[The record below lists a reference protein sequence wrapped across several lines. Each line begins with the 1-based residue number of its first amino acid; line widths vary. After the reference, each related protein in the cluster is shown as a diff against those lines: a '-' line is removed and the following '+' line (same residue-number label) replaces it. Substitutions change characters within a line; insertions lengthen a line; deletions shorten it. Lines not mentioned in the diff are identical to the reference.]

1 MILRRRDDPERGSGG
16 MLSLGWMLAMS
27 GALLLIFGGITF
39 GLHSYAQ
46 SLALGAAQAGARAAA
61 AYPASEER
69 GRQAAQTF
77 LSNKAAETLEG
88 GAVTVTLGPDNLVTV
103 TVTGTSQSLVPGM
116 TLTVTEQAAVAAEV
130 LQ

>member
-1 MILRRRDDPERGSGG
+1 VILRRWDDPERGSG
-16 MLSLGWMLAMS
+16 MLSLTWLLAMT
-27 GALLLIFGGITF
+27 GALLLIFSGITF
-39 GLHSYAQ
+39 ALHSYAT

-77 LSNKAAETLEG
+77 LSNKAAAELKG
-88 GAVTVTLGPDNLVTV
+88 GAVTVRLGPDNLVTV